1 MNNSNNSITTKEW
14 EKGRNES
21 KGQTEN
27 LIEDEGA
34 RALAEA
40 LKTNTTLTKLHVGG
54 GQQKKKK
61 NKHTQERGKAT

>member
-14 EKGRNES
+14 EKERNES

-40 LKTNTTLTKLHVGG
+40 LKINTTLTKLHVGG
-54 GQQKKKK
+54 GQQKTST
-61 NKHTQERGKAT
+61 HRRGEKAT

>member
-1 MNNSNNSITTKEW
+1 MNNNNNSIITKEW
-14 EKGRNES
+14 EKGRNEN

-54 GQQKKKK
+54 GQQK
-61 NKHTQERGKAT
+61 NKHTQER